1 MSNTMITV
9 TVLIRIVKKMTKLDE
24 LISSFNTTPFLFLG
38 SGITRRYYNLPDWK
52 NLLIHFANEVKKD
65 DFAFSSYE
73 NRANGLEQPKG
84 LYPLIAELIQRD
96 YDAKWFNDENI
107 RHIDQETA
115 EKIKNGLSPFK
126 AELAHFIKINSIL
139 NRNYDDEI
147 SLLRKL
153 SERNLSGVITTNYD
167 LFIEQIFNN
176 FKTYI
181 GQRQLIFSSI
191 LGIAEIYKI
200 HGSVDNPESIVI
212 NEKDYI
218 EFDNNCPYLAAKLMT
233 IFMEYPIIFVGYS
246 LSDQNIKN
254 IMAAMVSCLD
264 ESQVKQLGERFIF
277 VEYSSEADDITITP
291 HSILLGKNTLTIQKI
306 VLKDF
311 KVLYK
316 ALAKK
321 QAKIPVKILRRFK
334 DDIYQFVVE
343 NKPTSTLKVAAID
356 DKRIKDED
364 LILAIGTAKEF
375 GHKGLSGVDLNDWY
389 RNIVLDDLKFTP
401 DDLLSETYVNLN
413 KQNSGNIPVFKLLEK
428 AKSEHHAIRE
438 ESGKIKFDD
447 FINRTLMKRRN
458 SIKYKSIE
466 DILSDNGIPLD
477 NKCLLI
483 ACLKE
488 EQTRI
493 DELENF
499 LKGLFQDNLN
509 ILHDKT
515 VNSNLK
521 SNIRRLIRIYDY
533 LKWRTHKE

>member
-1 MSNTMITV
+1 
-9 TVLIRIVKKMTKLDE
+9 
-24 LISSFNTTPFLFLG
+24 
-38 SGITRRYYNLPDWK
+38 
-52 NLLIHFANEVKKD
+52 
-65 DFAFSSYE
+65 
-73 NRANGLEQPKG
+73 
-84 LYPLIAELIQRD
+84 
-96 YDAKWFNDENI
+96 
-107 RHIDQETA
+107 
-115 EKIKNGLSPFK
+115 
-126 AELAHFIKINSIL
+126 
-139 NRNYDDEI
+139 
-147 SLLRKL
+147 
-153 SERNLSGVITTNYD
+153 
-167 LFIEQIFNN
+167 
-176 FKTYI
+176 
-181 GQRQLIFSSI
+181 
-191 LGIAEIYKI
+191 
-200 HGSVDNPESIVI
+200 
-212 NEKDYI
+212 
-218 EFDNNCPYLAAKLMT
+218 MT